1 MKLVKKGDCN
11 YLMMVG
17 VSAMF
22 GSLLCAWLRAV
33 LGGVASGISLIFFSI
48 AIYSFLKVYTTLYE
62 AYKHNTRKAEH
73 SYRVRS
79 RNRKDAVAFANNFA
93 RQLEA
98 EGEREFW
105 LSNKA

>member
-1 MKLVKKGDCN
+1 MKLVKRSDCS
-11 YLMMVG
+11 YIMMLG

-33 LGGVASGISLIFFSI
+33 LGGMASGISLMFFGI
-48 AIYSFLKVYTTLYE
+48 AVYSFLKVYTTLYE
-62 AYKHNTRKAEH
+62 AYKHNTTRVEH
-73 SYRVRS
+73 RYKIRS

-93 RQLEA
+93 RQLNKEA
-98 EGEREFW
+98 EREFW